1 MGTDCIIEVFHGG
14 TEVIEHPLVSAGR
27 PGLDFGQGF
36 YVTVM
41 RDQAQLWA
49 DRMARQRRTKGV
61 LSVYTLDMKALRAKY
76 SYQFFPHYDSDW
88 LNFIANSRTGKRPWE
103 GYDCIE
109 GGIANDRV
117 IDMVEAYIAG
127 TVTADF
133 ALAELSKHQPNHQIC
148 ILNQQAID
156 ECLHFKESIVC

>member
-1 MGTDCIIEVFHGG
+1 MGTNSTIEVYHGG
-14 TEVIEHPLVSAGR
+14 TEAIEHPQVSAGR

-36 YVTVM
+36 DVTIL
-41 RDQAQLWA
+41 RSQAELWA
-49 DRMARQRRTKGV
+49 ERMARQRRANKV
-61 LSVYTLDMKALRAKY
+61 LSVYTLDMKALREKY
-76 SYQFFPHYDSDW
+76 TYLFFPHYDSDW

-103 GYDCIE
+103 KYDCIE

-127 TVTADF
+127 TASAEY
-133 ALAELSKHQPNHQIC
+133 ALRELGKHQPNHQIC

-156 ECLHFKESIVC
+156 ECLHFKESVLC

>member
-1 MGTDCIIEVFHGG
+1 MGTDSIIEVYHGG
-14 TEVIEHPLVSAGR
+14 TEAITNPLVSAGR

-36 YVTVM
+36 YVTIM
-41 RDQAQLWA
+41 PEQAKLWA

-61 LSVYTLDMKALRAKY
+61 LSVYTLEMKALREKY
-76 SYQFFPHYDSDW
+76 SYLFFPKYDSDW
-88 LNFIANSRTGKRPWE
+88 LNFIANSRTGKKPWA

-117 IDMVEAYIAG
+117 IDMVEAYIAHI
-127 TVTADF
+127 VTADF
-133 ALAELSKHQPNHQIC
+133 ALSELSKHQPNHQIC

-156 ECLHFKESIVC
+156 ECLRFKESILC

>member
-1 MGTDCIIEVFHGG
+1 MGTDSIIEVYHGG
-14 TEVIEHPLVSAGR
+14 TEAITNPLVSAGR

-36 YVTVM
+36 YVTIM
-41 RDQAQLWA
+41 PEQAKLWA

-61 LSVYTLDMKALRAKY
+61 LSVYTLDMKALREKY
-76 SYQFFPHYDSDW
+76 SYLFFPKYDSDW
-88 LNFIANSRTGKRPWE
+88 LNFIANSRTGKKPWA

-117 IDMVEAYIAG
+117 IDMVEAYIAH
-127 TVTADF
+127 TVAAEY
-133 ALAELSKHQPNHQIC
+133 ALSELSKHQPNHQIC

-156 ECLHFKESIVC
+156 ECLRFKRSLLC

>member
-1 MGTDCIIEVFHGG
+1 MGTNRIIEVFHGG
-14 TEVIEHPLVSAGR
+14 TEAVEQPLVSAGR

-36 YVTVM
+36 YVTIM
-41 RDQAQLWA
+41 PEQAKLWA
-49 DRMARQRRTKGV
+49 DRMARQRRTKGI
-61 LSVYTLDMKALRAKY
+61 LSVYSLDMKTLREKY
-76 SYQFFPHYDSDW
+76 NYLFFPKYDSDW
-88 LNFIANSRTGKRPWE
+88 LNFIANSRTGKKPWA

-127 TVTADF
+127 TVSAEF
-133 ALAELSKHQPNHQIC
+133 ALNELSKHQPNHQIC

-156 ECLHFKESIVC
+156 ECLHFKHSILC

>member
-1 MGTDCIIEVFHGG
+1 MGTNSTIEVYHGG
-14 TEVIEHPLVSAGR
+14 TEAITHPLVSAGR

-36 YVTVM
+36 YVTLM
-41 RDQAQLWA
+41 AEQAKLWA

-61 LSVYTLDMKALRAKY
+61 LSVYTLDIEALRAKY
-76 SYQFFPHYDSDW
+76 SYLFFPKYDSAW
-88 LNFIANSRTGKRPWE
+88 LNFIANSRTGKKPWA

-127 TVTADF
+127 TVSAEY
-133 ALAELSKHQPNHQIC
+133 ALSELSKHQPNHQIC

-156 ECLHFKESIVC
+156 ECLHFKQSILC

>member
-14 TEVIEHPLVSAGR
+14 TEVIEHPLASAGR

-61 LSVYTLDMKALRAKY
+61 LSVYTLDMRTLREKY
-76 SYQFFPHYDSDW
+76 SYLFFPHYDSDW

-156 ECLHFKESIVC
+156 ECLHFKESILC

>member
-1 MGTDCIIEVFHGG
+1 MGTNSTIEVFHGG
-14 TEVIEHPLVSAGR
+14 TEVIRHPLVSAGR
-27 PGLDFGQGF
+27 TGLDFGQGF

-41 RDQAQLWA
+41 PEQAKLWA
-49 DRMARQRRTKGV
+49 DRMARQRRTNGV
-61 LSVYTLDMKALRAKY
+61 LSVYTLDMEALRNKY
-76 SYQFFPHYDSDW
+76 SYLFFPEYNSDW
-88 LNFIANSRTGKRPWE
+88 LNFIANSRTGKKPWA

-127 TVTADF
+127 TVTVEF
-133 ALAELSKHQPNHQIC
+133 ALGELSKHQPNHQIC

-156 ECLHFKESIVC
+156 ECLHFKESILC

>member
-1 MGTDCIIEVFHGG
+1 MIEVYHGG
-14 TEVIEHPLVSAGR
+14 TEPIKNPLVSAGR
-27 PGLDFGQGF
+27 EGLDFGKGF
-36 YVTVM
+36 YVTLL
-41 RDQAQLWA
+41 REQAELWA
-49 DRMARQRRTKGV
+49 DRMARQRKGDKI
-61 LSVYTLDMKALRAKY
+61 LSVYELDIEAIRARY
-76 SYQFFPHYDSDW
+76 SYLFFSHYDADW
-88 LNFIANSRTGKRPWE
+88 LNFIANSRTGKTPWK

-127 TVTADF
+127 TVTAEY

-156 ECLHFKESIVC
+156 ECLHFKEAILC

>member
-1 MGTDCIIEVFHGG
+1 MGTNSTIEVFHGG
-14 TEVIEHPLVSAGR
+14 TEAIPHPLVSAGR
-27 PGLDFGQGF
+27 SGLDFGQGF

-41 RDQAQLWA
+41 REQAALWA

-61 LSVYTLDMKALRAKY
+61 LSVYTLDMKALREKY
-76 SYQFFPHYDSDW
+76 SYLFFPKYDSDW

-127 TVTADF
+127 VVTAEY
-133 ALAELSKHQPNHQIC
+133 ALSELSKHQPNHQIC

-156 ECLHFKESIVC
+156 ECLQFKQSIIC